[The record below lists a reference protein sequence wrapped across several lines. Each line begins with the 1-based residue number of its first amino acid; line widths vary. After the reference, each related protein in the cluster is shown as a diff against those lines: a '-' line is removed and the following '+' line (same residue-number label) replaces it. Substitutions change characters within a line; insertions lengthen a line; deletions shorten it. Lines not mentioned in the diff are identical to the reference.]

1 MKTNSREIV
10 AGDDMLRFPRR
21 ISAVVSVSAPV
32 LAFLTLEV
40 ARKLQHHRNGMRH
53 VDLTEMQLASSETAR
68 AINRDIVL
76 ELIRTSQ
83 PLSRADLARRSGLGR
98 STISQI
104 VEQLISENWV
114 REGAIGVLP
123 RGRRPTLI
131 GLNEDLVAL
140 AVDIHPRQASV
151 ALVDLNGRL
160 LSRSPVPITSDPAA
174 SMRLINECMQRMQ
187 RTASRKSIE
196 GVGISLPGR
205 INPATQRLIFAP
217 NLKWPDFDIKK
228 SVETRMEMPVLME
241 NDATACLL
249 AELTFAR
256 MDGVRDAVLV
266 AVAEGV
272 GTCVLTNG
280 QLVAGHNGM
289 AGEFGHVSM
298 DPNGPRCGCGKNGC
312 WEMYSSSRAA
322 VRYYRELRPKA
333 SAIAFPELLN
343 LAEEG
348 DSAAAQ
354 ALATQAK
361 WIGRGLRI
369 IIAGVSP
376 STILIAGD
384 LTSAWH
390 RFGPVIEKEAAGLT
404 LAGSMPAI
412 RPTHEGEIARLR
424 GAAALVF
431 QRRRAAQLPLLPAGN
446 GMVPA

>member
-1 MKTNSREIV
+1 
-10 AGDDMLRFPRR
+10 
-21 ISAVVSVSAPV
+21 
-32 LAFLTLEV
+32 
-40 ARKLQHHRNGMRH
+40 LQHDRHGIRH

-68 AINRDIVL
+68 VINRDIVL
-76 ELIRTSQ
+76 ELIRTGQ
-83 PLSRADLARRSGLGR
+83 PISRADLARRSGLGR
-98 STISQI
+98 STVSQI

-131 GLNEDLVAL
+131 GLNEEMAAI

-174 SMRLINECMQRMQ
+174 SVRLIIDCMQRMQ
-187 RTASRKSIE
+187 RTASRRSVE

-205 INPATQRLIFAP
+205 VNPATQRLVFAP
-217 NLKWPDFDIKK
+217 NLNWPDFDIKK
-228 SVETRMEMPVLME
+228 TVETGMGLPVLME

-249 AELTFAR
+249 AELTFVR

-289 AGEFGHVSM
+289 AGEFGHVSI

-322 VRYYRELRPKA
+322 MRYYRELRPKA
-333 SAIAFPELLN
+333 STIAFPELLN

-354 ALATQAK
+354 ALATQAR

-369 IIAGVSP
+369 IIAGISP

-390 RFGPVIEKEAAGLT
+390 RFGPVIEKEAADLT
-404 LAGSMPAI
+404 LAGSAPDI

-431 QRRRAAQLPLLPAGN
+431 QRRRSAQFPVLPGTKNMAPA
-446 GMVPA
+446 

>member
-1 MKTNSREIV
+1 MGR
-10 AGDDMLRFPRR
+10 
-21 ISAVVSVSAPV
+21 
-32 LAFLTLEV
+32 
-40 ARKLQHHRNGMRH
+40 

-68 AINRDIVL
+68 VINRDIVL

-83 PLSRADLARRSGLGR
+83 PISRADLARRSGLGR

-114 REGAIGVLP
+114 REGAIGSLP
-123 RGRRPTLI
+123 RGRRPTLV
-131 GLNEDLVAL
+131 GLNEDLIAI

-174 SMRLINECMQRMQ
+174 SIRLVVECMQRMR
-187 RTASRKSIE
+187 RTAQRQSIE

-205 INPATQRLIFAP
+205 VNPATQRLVFAP

-228 SVETRMEMPVLME
+228 MVETKMGMPALME

-289 AGEFGHVSM
+289 AGEFGHVPL

-312 WEMYSSSRAA
+312 WEVFSSSRAA
-322 VRYYRELRPKA
+322 LRYYRELRPKGPV
-333 SAIAFPELLN
+333 IAYPELLN

-354 ALATQAK
+354 ALTTQAR
-361 WIGRGLRI
+361 WIGRGLRV
-369 IIAGVSP
+369 IIAGISP

-390 RFGPVIEKEAAGLT
+390 RFGPVIEKEAAELT
-404 LAGSMPAI
+404 LAGHAPSI

-431 QRRRAAQLPLLPAGN
+431 QRRALRTTSAPLVAAAMN
-446 GMVPA
+446 GA

>member
-1 MKTNSREIV
+1 M
-10 AGDDMLRFPRR
+10 RR
-21 ISAVVSVSAPV
+21 
-32 LAFLTLEV
+32 
-40 ARKLQHHRNGMRH
+40 

-68 AINRDIVL
+68 LINRDIVL
-76 ELIRTSQ
+76 ELIRTGQ
-83 PLSRADLARRSGLGR
+83 PISRADLARRSGLGR

-114 REGAIGVLP
+114 REGAIGSLP
-123 RGRRPTLI
+123 RGRRPTLV
-131 GLNEDLVAL
+131 GLNEDLVAI

-174 SMRLINECMQRMQ
+174 SIRLIIECMQRMR
-187 RTASRKSIE
+187 RTAQRQSIE
-196 GVGISLPGR
+196 GVGISIPGR
-205 INPATQRLIFAP
+205 VNPATQRLIFAP

-228 SVETRMEMPVLME
+228 TIESKIGLPVLME

-289 AGEFGHVSM
+289 AGEFGHVPL

-322 VRYYRELRPKA
+322 LRYYRELRPKGA
-333 SAIAFPELLN
+333 VTAYTELLN

-354 ALATQAK
+354 ALTMQAR
-361 WIGRGLRI
+361 WIGRGLRV
-369 IIAGVSP
+369 IIAGLSP
-376 STILIAGD
+376 STILIAVD

-390 RFGPVIEKEAAGLT
+390 RFGPVIEKEAAELT
-404 LAGSMPAI
+404 LAGNAPSI

-431 QRRRAAQLPLLPAGN
+431 QRRALRATPAPVVAGAVN
-446 GMVPA
+446 GG